1 MENLKETQ
9 NTEITP
15 KSNYGVSPSVTRAP
29 ESACDDHG
37 RDSASDKIIASAM
50 SAKEED
56 KEVKLLECSPTDKKK
71 KKKSRKKKKSAGS
84 GGNVTSVAPDEEAD
98 PNDPSLSN
106 IGKLTLE
113 KEGENIEETLE
124 SKSPNK
130 RKKKKKGKKTESIS
144 SASPEPPCSG
154 DDVNGLTGYELQTDD
169 KQVNE
174 AEMSAGAVADVTPQ
188 PDIKK
193 GRDNENSDVSDK
205 PHDTDEVPST
215 EKEGSDVMDSV
226 KETYKESKN
235 GSNLSLVENTEMT
248 KTRKEDLC
256 MSGEDENDSVDVASF
271 DRNLDTPAPVAFSTQ
286 PKVEDLESDAEDNS
300 SSTLGCEG

>member
-1 MENLKETQ
+1 MENVKETE

-15 KSNYGVSPSVTRAP
+15 ESNNGVSPSVTRAP

-84 GGNVTSVAPDEEAD
+84 GGNVTSVAPNEEAD

-130 RKKKKKGKKTESIS
+130 RKKKKKGKKTESMS
-144 SASPEPPCSG
+144 SASPEPPCSA
-154 DDVNGLTGYELQTDD
+154 DDVNGLTGCELQTDD

-188 PDIKK
+188 PEIKK
-193 GRDNENSDVSDK
+193 VRDEENSDVSNI
-205 PHDTDEVPST
+205 PHPPST
-215 EKEGSDVMDSV
+215 ENVGDDVMDSE
-226 KETYKESKN
+226 KETYKESDD
-235 GSNLSLVENTEMT
+235 GSNRSVAENTET
-248 KTRKEDLC
+248 TETRKEDLC
-256 MSGEDENDSVDVASF
+256 MSGEDENESAEVACS
-271 DRNLDTPAPVAFSTQ
+271 DRNPDPSAAVAFSIQ

-300 SSTLGCEG
+300 SSILNCER